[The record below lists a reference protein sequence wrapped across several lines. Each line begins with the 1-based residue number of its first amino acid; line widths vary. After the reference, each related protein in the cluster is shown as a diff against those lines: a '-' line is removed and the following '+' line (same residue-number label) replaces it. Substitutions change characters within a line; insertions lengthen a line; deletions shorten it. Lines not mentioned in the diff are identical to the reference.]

1 MYCSHSIS
9 LFTAPHNIYIIE
21 AGNKLSKS
29 KSPKSTASRKHKLFE
44 CHYCGFVTDSGAVSL
59 RKHVKE
65 VREEIKKYHCTEC
78 GIKVSRK
85 YHLIRHIKA
94 VHHKEKFWRCEDCVI
109 IRQTIKFVSK
119 SISKPNMKL
128 VVIVIYFTVWSHYK
142 IFLKEWLKQIW
153 SVSVLGVYSKVTSTV
168 LSRSTLRL
176 IMKGRIIIHVK
187 NVFLLDKVW
196 MTMPSITIHSTRLIV
211 THMLAQ
217 IVASSALT
225 NMIWSDITVTHI
237 ASKGCT
243 VWSDYRFQYHA
254 SILRKHK
261 EK

>member
-1 MYCSHSIS
+1 M
-9 LFTAPHNIYIIE
+9 A
-21 AGNKLSKS
+21 
-29 KSPKSTASRKHKLFE
+29 
-44 CHYCGFVTDSGAVSL
+44 SL

-225 NMIWSDITVTHI
+225 NMIWSDITVTRAWI
-237 ASKGCT
+237 KPYFLRRASFEYWDLKRSNIQT
-243 VWSDYRFQYHA
+243 FRIFEPPYSNWSLKQSLPCFKIIY
-254 SILRKHK
+254 SL
-261 EK
+261 